1 MRRSLVRIAITLI
14 AANAALAIVI
24 LLGGDMGETGG
35 RILGTSLLATATA
48 RTGLRVRPEEER
60 VVAEPVEEV
69 AAVAGDDEEAPIIAE
84 SGEEH
89 QHRLGG
95 LGVEPAPGL
104 VEE

>member
-48 RTGLRVRPEEER
+48 LLLGDSQRRLAGVSLVDTILRGIQRRLDFR
-60 VVAEPVEEV
+60 VFIE
-69 AAVAGDDEEAPIIAE
+69 
-84 SGEEH
+84 
-89 QHRLGG
+89 Q
-95 LGVEPAPGL
+95 
-104 VEE
+104 